1 MTTTTTEPLTSAEQN
16 ARGWIETIT
25 AAHEAY
31 VFCVEED
38 QGRYLSRE
46 AKAYLK
52 GSGYDGT
59 NHAAVAELI
68 EEHMREAPLSVE
80 IREGWK
86 GPGDGASLEPEQ
98 FRILLT
104 TGGPALR
111 IKGEL
116 NHHEPSR
123 CWLEAQDWGT
133 PWIRVF
139 TQHEY
144 EHNALRWF
152 VSLFWFGE

>member
-1 MTTTTTEPLTSAEQN
+1 MTTTATEPLTSAEQN

-31 VFCVEED
+31 VFCVEEG

-68 EEHMREAPLSVE
+68 EEDMREAPLSVE

-86 GPGDGASLEPEQ
+86 GPGDGASLEPEE

-133 PWIRVF
+133 PWVRVY

-144 EHNALRWF
+144 ECNALRWF
-152 VSLFWFGE
+152 ASLFWFGE